1 MAITEYKIF
10 GERCSGTNYLEE
22 LMKANFDIE
31 QQVKLGSKHFFG
43 FNSLDNT
50 DHILF
55 MVIVRNPIDWLNS
68 LYKRKH
74 HVPPH
79 LSKSV
84 PKFLNSEWYSIFDTP
99 NHEKKGEEIVQD
111 RNIYTNERYKNI
123 FELRHIKHKYLIDD
137 LPNLVKNYIIIKY
150 EDLIN
155 DFNKVMQDIN
165 NKGVKIKDNINFPIN
180 ITWNCK
186 NKKQK
191 YIFKVEPKNK
201 PLISSNRIYKHSKFD
216 TYYEKLLGYVN

>member
-1 MAITEYKIF
+1 MVITQYKIF
-10 GERCSGTNYLEE
+10 GERCTGTNYLEE

-31 QQVKLGSKHFFG
+31 KAMLCSKHFFG
-43 FNSLDNT
+43 FNDLTNT
-50 DHILF
+50 NHILF

-74 HVPPH
+74 HLPNH
-79 LSKSV
+79 LTKSV
-84 PKFLNSEWYSIFDTP
+84 PKFINSEWYSIYDIP
-99 NHEKKGEEIVQD
+99 NHEKYGEEIIED

-137 LPNLVKNYIIIKY
+137 LPVMVKNYIIIKY

-155 DFNKVMQDIN
+155 DFNKIMHNIKQ
-165 NKGVKIKDNINFPIN
+165 KGIKIKDKKTFPIN

-186 NKKQK
+186 NKIKK
-191 YIFKVEPKNK
+191 HVFKLETSKKV
-201 PLISSNRIYKHSKFD
+201 ITSNRIYKHLNFNS
-216 TYYEKLLGYVN
+216 YYEKILGYVY